1 MFVLGSNLDIEN
13 PHLQRFGPNWASE
26 LKTKQAKEYAS
37 VSLTC
42 AIDGHLDDAVLSL
55 VAEYLNVPFNAPPP
69 FRNRAL
75 RCYHAL
81 KHLAPQNQH
90 TLS

>member
-13 PHLQRFGPNWASE
+13 PHLQRFGPNWTGE
-26 LKTKQAKEYAS
+26 WKTKQAKKYAS
-37 VSLTC
+37 VALTC
-42 AIDGHLDDAVLSL
+42 SMDEHLANALLSL
-55 VAEYLNVPFNAPPP
+55 VAEYLNVPFNAPPA

-90 TLS
+90 TLM